1 VPSAGDL
8 PPELASR
15 EATIISVGARF
26 TRVNEERGE
35 QRPTSRDGMNV
46 AHDRER
52 GCAMK
57 TMAVVLGVLLL
68 ALGAACGGDEPSAAE
83 AEASFCSSLSSFR
96 DTVNGIGDLSLS
108 SSADDVRALG
118 DEISSAWDDV
128 EEAAADVR
136 DVEIDDLS
144 AAVDDFTQAIEGI
157 SSSTSITEIVE
168 IVQSAASVVTGAVS
182 DIASGVD
189 CENA

>member
-1 VPSAGDL
+1 
-8 PPELASR
+8 
-15 EATIISVGARF
+15 
-26 TRVNEERGE
+26 
-35 QRPTSRDGMNV
+35 
-46 AHDRER
+46 
-52 GCAMK
+52 MK
-57 TMAVVLGVLLL
+57 TMAVLLGVLLL
-68 ALGAACGGDEPSAAE
+68 ALGAACGGGDEPSEAE
-83 AEASFCSSLSSFR
+83 AEATFCSSLTSFR
-96 DTVNGIGDLSLS
+96 DAVNGIGDLSLS

-144 AAVDDFTQAIEGI
+144 AAVDDFTQAIDGI
-157 SSSTSITEIVE
+157 SSSTSITEIVQ

-189 CENA
+189 CEDQ